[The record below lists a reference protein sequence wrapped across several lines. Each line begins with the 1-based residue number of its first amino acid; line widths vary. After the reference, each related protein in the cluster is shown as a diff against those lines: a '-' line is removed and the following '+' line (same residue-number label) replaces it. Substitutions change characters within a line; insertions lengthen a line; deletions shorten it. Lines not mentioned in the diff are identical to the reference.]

1 MGLNCL
7 IGVGARGC
15 LSFAVSCRPMA
26 SSTEE
31 RDRLYREILL
41 APLRTSADCLPEMG
55 GADEV
60 DLAGFTALYG
70 ADPLCH

>member
-1 MGLNCL
+1 
-7 IGVGARGC
+7 
-15 LSFAVSCRPMA
+15 MA

-41 APLRTSADCLPEMG
+41 APLRTSADCLPMSG

-60 DLAGFTALYG
+60 DPACFTVLHG